1 MMRGP
6 IPVAF
11 NLTSTFVAPA
21 IHHAMLPVYFGAPQG
36 LRHPGGLVGVQEAV
50 SPASS
55 SSGAGSPLGA
65 HAKAAAR
72 AHGAK
77 GVRTPRPRSPV
88 PSPTPG
94 PSVTNGGE
102 RLPALSPPG
111 TATRPISRSR
121 SGVELTTNSTTRAD
135 VSSPGGSLKAGP
147 GHGHGGVNG
156 KGKLKG
162 KGTGG
167 RTSPSRSQAQLQ
179 PPPPL
184 QLSGL
189 LDASETATAYAV
201 AQKRVTTEYLH
212 SPLVMHKVRCT
223 PQRAPRVGPLSGF
236 KCWAPRNSR
245 GLFLGGRGVCQL

>member
-1 MMRGP
+1 
-6 IPVAF
+6 
-11 NLTSTFVAPA
+11 
-21 IHHAMLPVYFGAPQG
+21 MLPVYFGAPQG

-72 AHGAK
+72 ARSHGAK
-77 GVRTPRPRSPV
+77 GARTPRPRSPV

-94 PSVTNGGE
+94 SSVTVTLPGDRRGNEGE

-111 TATRPISRSR
+111 TATSATRPISRSR

-212 SPLVMHKVRCT
+212 SPLVMHKVRYT
-223 PQRAPRVGPLSGF
+223 PHEAQRVGTT
-236 KCWAPRNSR
+236 
-245 GLFLGGRGVCQL
+245 